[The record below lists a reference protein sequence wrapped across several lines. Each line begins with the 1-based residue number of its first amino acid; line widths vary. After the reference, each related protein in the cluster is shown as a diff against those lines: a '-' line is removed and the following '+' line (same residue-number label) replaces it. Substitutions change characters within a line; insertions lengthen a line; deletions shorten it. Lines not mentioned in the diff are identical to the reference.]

1 MSMTYL
7 VVQTIHVQDFSRVVI
22 SAVSLQ
28 SSPSY
33 FNRDV
38 AVFIDNVIIGTETE
52 EKHDDIIKKILRRM
66 AENNLFVKLEKYIQ
80 KVREVRFLRVMIRLD
95 GVEIEKEKVQGV
107 VDWLVPKRMK
117 YVQKFLEVQTIIDG
131 LSRTL

>member
-22 SAVSLQ
+22 SVASLQ

-52 EKHDDIIKKILRRM
+52 EKHDDIIKR
-66 AENNLFVKLEKYIQ
+66 Y
-80 KVREVRFLRVMIRLD
+80 
-95 GVEIEKEKVQGV
+95 
-107 VDWLVPKRMK
+107 
-117 YVQKFLEVQTIIDG
+117 
-131 LSRTL
+131 